1 MLLAKVSSTLL
12 TQQDTKKPFMGS
24 SMQTTKYQWVRQFI
38 MICALFMLLFSGYSH
53 AVVNS
58 SLPNKNDIQ
67 NKLNTLNKKSHPSA
81 EDKLAI
87 ADIEKSLGFYDEL
100 SKLDSKSDELQKS
113 LDRAGEDAKHAV
125 RALQQLKKSSEEDA
139 LNFANSIKNIPQSQ
153 LETMLSNTLEQ
164 LQAEQNDLASY
175 NSYLISLQTQPERA
189 QTIMLENAR
198 RLQEIRNEL
207 NNIFNDSAK
216 LRDTQIE
223 LLQIEQN
230 YLQQQNEYQK
240 RVLQGNTQL
249 QEVLQKQRDYTIFYI
264 EQLEK
269 RIELLQS
276 YISDKRLNDSEAT
289 AREAQT
295 STESDLQLKQNP
307 LIQKE
312 LAMNNALSE
321 RLIEVTQGN
330 NRMVQNSIRVKAW
343 LERATQSERNLKEQ
357 INVLRGSLLLSRILF
372 QQQIDLPDDILTKNL
387 PNTIADLRLEQF
399 DVNQQRD
406 ALYQVNNYIANIEKQ
421 LAEKSGA
428 EQGHSQLLSTED
440 KEALT
445 KLLDVRRELLDELN
459 LQLGNQISQAINLQ
473 LDQKQLL
480 SVVSSLEHTLAQQ
493 IFWVNSNKP
502 IDLTW
507 VSAFPEAATQQINN
521 FDFSLSKGSIKKGI
535 TNSLFVVVPLL
546 LLALVFVWLY
556 HKISARLQQIN
567 QSLSSLRQDSLLNTP
582 FALFLTLLQTLPTA
596 LVLVALGY
604 WFLKTGN
611 VQGEFVWALC
621 LQLATFWVLFE
632 LTWRVLKPKGIAE
645 KHFGI
650 DPKFAAQTRRRV
662 TRLSLPLLPLI
673 YFSTYGVIN
682 PLKVSE
688 DVIGQLIVL
697 LSLLMLFIFTLPFC
711 KHIWKEKGSHLT
723 RSVVITILTFSPLVL
738 IGLMMAGYYYT
749 TLRLANRWLDSLYL
763 LLLWYITYNACL
775 RGLTLVARKLAH
787 QRAIERRKAQ
797 NQEESENEPIKEPPM
812 TIELISQQS
821 LRLTT
826 MVLFII
832 FALGFYAIWSDFI
845 TIFSFLDSV
854 DLWHY
859 TATTAEGSNTL
870 QSVTLANLL
879 LAMVIIVVAWIMTR
893 NLPGLLEV
901 LVLSRLKLRQG
912 STYAITTILTYI
924 IVGIGAI
931 TSLGMLGITWS
942 KLQWLAAALTVGLGF
957 GLQEIFANFV
967 SGIILLFE
975 RPIRIGDTVTIG
987 TYSGTVSKIRIR
999 ATTIIDFDRKEV
1011 IIPNKAFVTERLI
1024 NWSLSDT
1031 VTRITVALGV
1041 AYGSD
1046 LDKVKQVLLNAATSN
1061 SKVMT
1066 DPAPAVYFTGFGA
1079 STLDHEL
1086 RFYVRQIGD
1095 RGTTSDEV
1103 HRAIDRLCRE
1113 NDINIAFNQLEVH
1126 LHNDQG
1132 EVIQEIKRDP
1142 NLKKGDND

>member
-1 MLLAKVSSTLL
+1 
-12 TQQDTKKPFMGS
+12 MGS
-24 SMQTTKYQWVRQFI
+24 SMRTLKNLRDWQFRVI
-38 MICALFMLLFSGYSH
+38 FVLFAFFFSCYANAAIS
-53 AVVNS
+53 N
-58 SLPNKNDIQ
+58 SLPSKNDIQ
-67 NKLNTLNKKSHPSA
+67 NKLNVLSKKSNQSA
-81 EDKLAI
+81 EDKLSI
-87 ADIEKSLGFYDEL
+87 ADIEKSLIFYDEL

-113 LDRAGEDAKHAV
+113 LDRASDDAKHAV
-125 RALQQLKKSSEEDA
+125 NALQQLKNNSEEETR
-139 LNFANSIKNIPQSQ
+139 NFTNSIKNASQKQ
-153 LETMLSNTLEQ
+153 LEAMLSHALEQ
-164 LQAEQNDLASY
+164 LQAEQNDLANY
-175 NSYLISLQTQPERA
+175 NSYLITLQTQPERA
-189 QTIMLENAR
+189 QAVMLENAR

-207 NNIFNDSAK
+207 NSVFNESTK

-230 YLQQQNEYQK
+230 YLQQQNDYQK

-249 QEVLQKQRDYTIFYI
+249 QDVLQKQRDYTIYYI
-264 EQLEK
+264 EQLEN
-269 RIELLQS
+269 RIQLLQS
-276 YISDKRLNDSEAT
+276 YISSKRLNDSEAT

-295 STESDLQLKQNP
+295 STDNELQLKQNP
-307 LIQKE
+307 IIQKE
-312 LAMNNALSE
+312 LAINNALSE
-321 RLIEVTQGN
+321 RLIEVTQSN
-330 NRMVQNSIRVKAW
+330 NLMVQNSIRVKTW

-406 ALYQVNNYIANIEKQ
+406 ALYQMNNYILNLEKQ
-421 LAEKSGA
+421 LAEKSGG
-428 EQGHSQLLSTED
+428 EQDSRYLLSDED
-440 KEALT
+440 KQALT

-473 LDQKQLL
+473 LDQNQLL
-480 SVVSSLEHTLAQQ
+480 SVISSLEHSLAQQ

-507 VSAFPEAATQQINN
+507 VKTFPEAATQQINS
-521 FDFSLSKGSIKKGI
+521 FDFSLSKGNIKKGI
-535 TNSLFVVVPLL
+535 TNSLFVVIPLL
-546 LLALVFVWLY
+546 VLALVFIWLY
-556 HKISARLQQIN
+556 RKIAERLQQIT

-582 FALFLTLLQTLPTA
+582 FALLLTLLQTLPTA
-596 LVLVALGY
+596 LVLLAIGY
-604 WFLKTGN
+604 LFLKTGN
-611 VQGEFVWALC
+611 AQGEFVWALC
-621 LQLATFWVLFE
+621 QQLAIFWVLFE
-632 LTWRVLKPKGIAE
+632 LTLRVLKPRGIAE
-645 KHFGI
+645 KHFSI
-650 DPKFAAQTRRRV
+650 EPKLAAQTRRRV
-662 TRLSLPLLPLI
+662 ARLSLPLLPLI

-711 KHIWKEKGSHLT
+711 KHIWQEKGSHLT
-723 RSVVITILTFSPLVL
+723 RSVVVTLLTFSPLIL

-775 RGLTLVARKLAH
+775 RSLTLVARKMAF

-797 NQEESENEPIKEPPM
+797 NKEESKNDPIKEPPM

-832 FALGFYAIWSDFI
+832 FALAFYAIWSDFI

-870 QSVTLANLL
+870 QSVTLANLI

-987 TYSGTVSKIRIR
+987 SYSGTVSKIRIR

-1046 LDKVKQVLLNAATSN
+1046 LDKVKQVLLSAATSN

-1103 HRAIDRLCRE
+1103 HRAIDKLCRE

-1126 LHNDQG
+1126 LHNERGD
-1132 EVIQEIKRDP
+1132 EIQEIKRDP
-1142 NLKKGDND
+1142 NVKKDDGN